1 MKIETMQREAV
12 LSYCIERTLSGYEN
26 AIFYGKRCGF
36 LTSDNELTDHGKKF
50 ADILASK
57 K

>member
-1 MKIETMQREAV
+1 MKLEPSQYEAV
-12 LSYCIERTLSGYEN
+12 LSYCIDRTLSGYEN

-36 LTSDNELTDHGKKF
+36 LTSNTELTDHGKNF

-57 K
+57 N